1 MSTSNTSLQLLN
13 VTELANSSASNVSNE
28 KVLEAILEF
37 IKPQFYQWI
46 YLALFTI
53 VFIVGITGNF
63 LVCYSVWKSRSLK
76 SVTNYFLVNLAAADF
91 LVILFCLPASIIFDT
106 IQSWFLGLAMC
117 KLFVYVQVSKK
128 HSFEKKPM
136 SPNHECYYELRF

>member
-1 MSTSNTSLQLLN
+1 MSASNASLQLLN
-13 VTELANSSASNVSNE
+13 VTSSANSSASNISNE
-28 KVLEAILEF
+28 ELLEEILEF

-46 YLALFTI
+46 FIVLFTI
-53 VFIVGITGNF
+53 IFVVGITGNF
-63 LVCYSVWKSRSLK
+63 LVCYSVWKSHSLK

-117 KLFVYVQVSKK
+117 KLFVYVQVSQQNMLLNKTYV
-128 HSFEKKPM
+128 P
-136 SPNHECYYELRF
+136 